1 MLVPAVARAEDWPQ
15 FRGPTGE
22 GRAAAE
28 NLPLEWGKDKNKV
41 WQQDIPGL
49 GWSSPVVVKG
59 RVYLTTAVPA
69 KGDFSLEAL
78 CLDAKNGALLWEKEV
93 FRENGKTAP
102 AIHGKNS
109 HASPTPLVHDGRLYV
124 HFGHMG
130 TACLDL
136 AGKIIWRNNELKYNP
151 VHGNGGSPII
161 VDDKLIFSCDGGDQA
176 FVVALD
182 SATGKQVWRTDR
194 RNNPVKKFSFS
205 TPLLIT
211 VNGKKQV
218 ISPGS
223 EAVMAYDPAS
233 GREIW
238 RVRYRGYSVIPRPVY
253 GHGLLFISTSYD
265 SPTLLAIRPD
275 GAGDVT
281 NSHIAWSTRQ
291 NAPHTPS
298 VLLAGDELYMVS
310 DDGVA
315 SCLDAKTGKVHWQ
328 ERLGGA
334 FSASPVYAAGRSY
347 FQTEDGVGIVVK
359 AGKQFELLARNPLDE
374 RTLASYA
381 VAEDALF
388 IRTAK
393 CLYRFQS
400 R

>member
-1 MLVPAVARAEDWPQ
+1 MLVAGVARAEDWPE

-22 GRAAAE
+22 GHSAAD

-49 GWSSPVVVKG
+49 GWSSPVVVQG
-59 RVYLTTAVPA
+59 RVYLTTAVPV

-78 CLDAKNGALLWEKEV
+78 CLDAKTGAILWEKEV

-102 AIHGKNS
+102 AIHSKNS

-136 AGKIIWRNNELKYNP
+136 AGKILWRNNELKYNP
-151 VHGNGGSPII
+151 VHGNGGTPIF

-176 FVVALD
+176 FVAALD
-182 SATGKQVWRTDR
+182 RATGKQAWRTDR
-194 RNNPVKKFSFS
+194 RTDPVKKFSFS

-223 EAVMAYDPAS
+223 EAVMAYDPAN
-233 GREIW
+233 GHEIW

-281 NSHIAWSTRQ
+281 KSHIAWSNRQ

-298 VLLAGDELYMVS
+298 VLLVGDELYMVS

-315 SCLDAKTGKVHWQ
+315 SCLDAKTGKVHWH
-328 ERLGGA
+328 ERLGGE
-334 FSASPVYAAGRSY
+334 FSASPVHAAGRIY
-347 FQTEDGVGIVVK
+347 FQSEDGVGIVVK
-359 AGKQFELLARNPLDE
+359 AGKQFELLARNPLNE

-381 VAEDALF
+381 IADDALF
-388 IRTAK
+388 IRTDK
-393 CLYRFQS
+393 RLYRFKT